1 MKIKKHKLLSMTF
14 CLDTI
19 IIKPE
24 SNVDIKN
31 IIILLHGYGG
41 DGKDI
46 SLLSMNWK
54 RYLPNTIFICPN
66 GHEQCSINP
75 SGYQWFDLT
84 NDNPEYILEQS
95 LLAEKKLNQFID
107 EIKNEFKIENKKICL
122 SGFSQGCMM
131 AINLGLTSNSEYC
144 CIVGFSGK
152 IINKENLIDRK
163 KVSTSTLLIHGD
175 LDQVVLPNFMLEA
188 KDFLI
193 RNNVD
198 VQTHL
203 IKNCDHH
210 IPLEASSFAL
220 NYILK
225 KFNNF

>member
-1 MKIKKHKLLSMTF
+1 MTF
-14 CLDTI
+14 CLNSI

-24 SNVDIKN
+24 DGKEIKN
-31 IIILLHGYGG
+31 AIVLLHGYGG

-46 SLLSMNWK
+46 SMLTLNWK
-54 RYLPNTIFICPN
+54 RHLPNTVFICPN
-66 GHEQCSINP
+66 GHEKCAINP

-84 NDNPEYILEQS
+84 KEDSSYILNES
-95 LLAEKKLNQFID
+95 IKAENVIKKFI
-107 EIKNEFKIENKKICL
+107 EEVKTEFNLSHQQICL

-131 AINLGLTSNSEYC
+131 SLNVGLTSNEKFL

-152 IINKENLIDRK
+152 IIDQINLKDRIK
-163 KVSTSTLLIHGD
+163 NSTDTLLIHGD
-175 LDQVVLPNFMLEA
+175 DDQIVPSTHLLEA

-193 RNNVD
+193 RNNIPVE
-198 VQTHL
+198 TLL

-210 IPLEASSFAL
+210 IPIEASSKAL

-225 KFNNF
+225 KI